1 MGQFFHLH
9 VDLTWIFELNAT
21 DIKTSLFYVLV
32 VFLFVFFFSFFVF
45 FGLLYF
51 CICCYKM

>member
-32 VFLFVFFFSFFVF
+32 VFLFVFFFSFFVPWVVVF
-45 FGLLYF
+45 LYLLL
-51 CICCYKM
+51 